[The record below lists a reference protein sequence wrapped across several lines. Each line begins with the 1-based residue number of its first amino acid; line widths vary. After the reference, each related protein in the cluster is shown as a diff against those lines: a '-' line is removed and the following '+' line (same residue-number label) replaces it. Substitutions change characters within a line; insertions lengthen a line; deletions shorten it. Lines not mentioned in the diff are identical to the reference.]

1 MAFLEETADLSQLSR
16 SGPNGDRRDMTRGNR
31 DVTNRF
37 TGYYSNIDY
46 KVKFGIPEPL
56 SPGILYLDSK
66 NDYPPL
72 FDQKNVFNVKFKG
85 VSRLENIGN
94 DGFFD
99 AYYSEVLNDKGN
111 LGLRSSNKSNS
122 RNLGFSGFLNPQIK
136 KLNAGIN
143 IFNTLLGN
151 EPSKNQLPGFEVP
164 PDRQEPFIIRKIGER
179 WGIDKVPKLI

>member
-72 FDQKNVFNVKFKG
+72 FDQKNVFSVKFKG
-85 VSRLENIGN
+85 VSRLENIGK

-99 AYYSEVLNDKGN
+99 TYYSLHYFFELKK
-111 LGLRSSNKSNS
+111 KSQ
-122 RNLGFSGFLNPQIK
+122 LKILLIKLQIFFMM
-136 KLNAGIN
+136 IVN
-143 IFNTLLGN
+143 I
-151 EPSKNQLPGFEVP
+151 
-164 PDRQEPFIIRKIGER
+164 
-179 WGIDKVPKLI
+179 